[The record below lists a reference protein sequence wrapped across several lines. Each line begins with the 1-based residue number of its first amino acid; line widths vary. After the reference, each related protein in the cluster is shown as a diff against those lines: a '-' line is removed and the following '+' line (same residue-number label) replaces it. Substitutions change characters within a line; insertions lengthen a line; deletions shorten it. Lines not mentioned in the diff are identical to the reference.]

1 MGQTCS
7 TGTGVPSSSLAKQQ
21 TVRIGPA
28 FGVIHDHGDS
38 SRLRVLE
45 LSHLL
50 PSVQIGVA
58 VKTRRDL
65 SAAAWEFIADL
76 KTAAVGAQPV
86 SAERSRAAKS

>member
-1 MGQTCS
+1 
-7 TGTGVPSSSLAKQQ
+7 
-21 TVRIGPA
+21 
-28 FGVIHDHGDS
+28 
-38 SRLRVLE
+38 
-45 LSHLL
+45 
-50 PSVQIGVA
+50 VQIGVA